1 MTTQRTIS
9 NAGTRKMSLG
19 RKLLANEGILLAILV
34 LALVVFL
41 MATVPTARH
50 ARTYFD
56 LLREISP
63 NLVAGVGVALLMLA
77 AEFDLSIGAMLAFT
91 GVVTVT
97 MFNVTGN
104 MWLGIL
110 AGFLTGPL
118 VGAINGFL
126 VTKQRMPSLMTT
138 LGMMFALRGLTYVW
152 TNKTPVVDEQG
163 FSAFVQ
169 LYQGNLGPVPIP
181 AVLALVTIAVAMWV
195 TTQTEV
201 GRRVYAIG
209 GNQQA
214 ARVSGI
220 KVERTK
226 FWLFVLCGTTAAL
239 AGLLIAAQTG
249 TGYFDAGV
257 SGFEL
262 TVITAVVLGGVSMA
276 GGEGSVLGAM
286 LGVVLLGLTGKGLR
300 LAGVYTTWQL
310 IITGLMLMIAV
321 YLHGLRKRLL
331 LRR

>member
-1 MTTQRTIS
+1 
-9 NAGTRKMSLG
+9 
-19 RKLLANEGILLAILV
+19 
-34 LALVVFL
+34 
-41 MATVPTARH
+41 
-50 ARTYFD
+50 
-56 LLREISP
+56 
-63 NLVAGVGVALLMLA
+63 MLA

-91 GVVTVT
+91 GVVTVAT
-97 MFNVTGN
+97 FNATGS

-110 AGFLTGPL
+110 AGLLTGPII
-118 VGAINGFL
+118 GAINGFL

-138 LGMMFALRGLTYVW
+138 LGMMFALRGLVYVW
-152 TNKTPVVDEQG
+152 TNKTPVVDEIG

-169 LYQGNLGPVPIP
+169 LYQGSVGPIPVPGII
-181 AVLALVTIAVAMWV
+181 AFVIIAVAMWV

-201 GRRVYAIG
+201 GRRIYAIG

-226 FWLFVLCGTTAAL
+226 FWLFVLCSTTAAI

-249 TGYFDAGV
+249 TGYFDAGAA
-257 SGFEL
+257 GFEL
-262 TVITAVVLGGVSMA
+262 TVITAVVLSGVSMA
-276 GGEGSVLGAM
+276 GGEGSVLAAM

-300 LAGVYTTWQL
+300 LADVYTTWQL
-310 IITGLMLMIAV
+310 VLTGLMLMVAV

-331 LRR
+331 LRK